1 MLQAEELDLRKEFVH
16 GKPSWERVA
25 GAEVVAKRVA
35 KLSPVVVRL
44 LVLYEIYILCIYIVV
59 RRCGSVPRAG
69 APEATEPPPDN
80 QLRYQVKLA
89 ALRRPTE
96 AKEERSDND
105 CLFERKARFGG
116 LKVAERKRWSQ
127 SLI

>member
-1 MLQAEELDLRKEFVH
+1 MSGMGMTPGLEETSPEVGGWNRVARTLCRPLVLGVLRVEELDLRKEFVH

-25 GAEVVAKRVA
+25 VAEVVA

-69 APEATEPPPDN
+69 APEATEPPP
-80 QLRYQVKLA
+80 
-89 ALRRPTE
+89 E
-96 AKEERSDND
+96 
-105 CLFERKARFGG
+105 
-116 LKVAERKRWSQ
+116 
-127 SLI
+127 